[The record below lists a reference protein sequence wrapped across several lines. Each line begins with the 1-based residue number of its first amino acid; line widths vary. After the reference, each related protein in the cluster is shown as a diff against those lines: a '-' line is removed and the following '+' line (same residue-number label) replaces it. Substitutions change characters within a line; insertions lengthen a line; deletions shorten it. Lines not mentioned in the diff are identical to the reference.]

1 MDHTRLDGRSYTTTP
16 SRAMLAANSGLDVR
30 LGSTTSIRYV
40 IDKSSNGDVSHVSQ
54 LCTFPQAT
62 RFPLPKLVQPRYA
75 TNQLEPCGVASST
88 RGCSPGRVLMYI
100 GMHIR
105 IKAGVRMIQWLR
117 L

>member
-88 RGCSPGRVLMYI
+88 RGCSRTGTDVYRNAYPHKGRRQNDPV
-100 GMHIR
+100 
-105 IKAGVRMIQWLR
+105 AAVV
-117 L
+117 